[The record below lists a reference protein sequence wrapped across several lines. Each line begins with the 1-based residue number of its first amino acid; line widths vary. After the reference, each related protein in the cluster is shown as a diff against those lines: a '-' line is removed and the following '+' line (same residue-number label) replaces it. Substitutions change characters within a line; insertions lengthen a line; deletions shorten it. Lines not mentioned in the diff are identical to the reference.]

1 MFYFFEQRIGFNSI
15 AGPKVEKH
23 IVHQI
28 AQYGGGNQK
37 LIGSQKSIPGKMEER
52 QYMKT
57 EGDIDKNLAELGDR
71 SMSNL
76 GFNRRLN
83 PGNQGRND
91 AAE

>member
-1 MFYFFEQRIGFNSI
+1 
-15 AGPKVEKH
+15 
-23 IVHQI
+23 
-28 AQYGGGNQK
+28 
-37 LIGSQKSIPGKMEER
+37 MEER

-57 EGDIDKNLAELGDR
+57 EGDFNKNQADLGDR
-71 SMSNL
+71 SISNL